1 MTADDAIFVR
11 LSRMWHV
18 GAWQHRNDRLG
29 FGVRCCCDC
38 RSALSLKY
46 AMYLGVR
53 ALSLPVL
60 IVALPVIC
68 AIGQFH
74 CPSPIIPICI
84 IAMWPLV
91 IWGAKSAYR
100 CALIRAMDISSV
112 RKLLNH
118 GYVIDVLEPRNVDLK
133 LDLKNRIGP
142 KHEYG
147 RDTTEDIYMWK
158 GFVDGRL
165 GQKHPFQGCR
175 EFQGNQNQFIAFV
188 CMIIFLFF
196 YYGVLVVILIEAL
209 THVSDIIVTAEW
221 AGNHEYGAKLALVIA
236 AAALGALCHL
246 YVMHLIFRKI
256 KLADTYRQMLGKAVL
271 PLKSD
276 NPKALAYE
284 LLVTILSGVLRRLLR

>member
-1 MTADDAIFVR
+1 MTSDDAIFVS

-18 GAWQHRNDRLG
+18 GAWQYRNDRFG

-38 RSALSLKY
+38 RSALLSKY
-46 AMYLGVR
+46 AMYFGVR
-53 ALSLPVL
+53 ILSFPIL

-68 AIGQFH
+68 VIGQFH

-84 IAMWPLV
+84 IAMWPLS
-91 IWGAKSAYR
+91 IWVAKSAYR
-100 CALIRAMDISSV
+100 IALIRSMDISSV
-112 RKLLNH
+112 RKLLSN

-165 GQKHPFQGCR
+165 GQKPPFQG
-175 EFQGNQNQFIAFV
+175 NLNQFVAFV
-188 CMIIFLFF
+188 CMILFQVF
-196 YYGVLVVILIEAL
+196 YYGVLIVILIEAL

-256 KLADTYRQMLGKAVL
+256 KLADTCRQILGQAIL

-276 NPKALAYE
+276 NPKAMAYE
-284 LLVTILSGVLRRLLR
+284 ILVMTLVTGFRSLLRVILR